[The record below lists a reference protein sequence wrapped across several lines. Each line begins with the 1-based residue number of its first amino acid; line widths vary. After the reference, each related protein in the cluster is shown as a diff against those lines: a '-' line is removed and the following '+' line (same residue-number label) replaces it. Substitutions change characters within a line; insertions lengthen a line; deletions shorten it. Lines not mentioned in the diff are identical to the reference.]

1 MKQLIRFFV
10 PCVVAIL
17 LLSVVSCSN
26 EQETDGGNS
35 GIGVPDNPQAND
47 PTRRSVVMALQNK
60 LIVAQAEADN
70 TRAGSIAEAD
80 ENRIGS
86 LDIYAFG
93 SDAEEGPYTFQELFS
108 YRADNGTLPAGAS
121 PIDLTPD
128 EVTGKIN
135 VIFYPKKGLYT
146 KFYCVANTTKLLDAT
161 GHEYANYLP
170 LQQDATGSGSIGNA
184 VVAAGVPT
192 ETDFL
197 TLTTPLLDATNT
209 ADVLLAPLPMSGAN
223 SQPTDLRDYNQGTY
237 VRLNVRLTR
246 AVARFD
252 VTNKAEESH
261 FTITEVSMGNGR
273 RGAGLFPIRPAGD
286 TPATPAQLI
295 TYPDRAFNGTDANK
309 GTTTKAF
316 YSYPGPAGDGGY
328 LILKGTYALNQTDTP
343 KEVSYTVPF
352 ERITD
357 GNGTRIEIN
366 HNHRYTIQ
374 ITQADPFKLEVN
386 ILVADWDDGSGVDDY
401 EPDNKLDGITV
412 DNLLPAGETT
422 WTELTS
428 TINLSLKPGS
438 SFDVATG
445 SNAGVTASLS
455 YANGSVAANNWLKVE
470 NVPLTREGTQKAKFT
485 VSLNESYAEM
495 SYPQAILTLADKA
508 GGEEAIIIILPVA
521 KPLITASTA
530 TATGPGKDLNS
541 LDADAS
547 VIELYRVTDSQ
558 IDFTLSCPDGME
570 DVTPPSGFTL
580 EKLTGSTDK
589 VIQYRLKLTNREV
602 VVTDNKITLEFKNKK
617 DNSLTSTLTVNLHD
631 ASLTDISMTPAA
643 AGNATFDSANQKVTM
658 NISEN
663 SAFTMNMKAYDNVSV
678 ESIPDWLVV
687 NTNGSTTR
695 SQVTSTGIAS
705 QLAQNTFTSPRAAAE
720 PNKYAKAV
728 RFSLKPGVS
737 KFSTATVTLKNKCGG
752 PDYTFTVV
760 PEYNKPAIEAA
771 TMNPTVNSYVSGS
784 KSLNLYQ
791 LKQNNYSTA
800 QLKITSW
807 GGSLLTLPAGVEAD
821 LTQSEANVQTYTIK
835 YRITDTNY
843 TLSDITGK
851 TLTVKN
857 LSDNSK
863 SEVIAIT
870 IKTSIPTATASLSG
884 ISFSRTA
891 TTMVM
896 NLSDSDTDLMGIKEF
911 NVTLTSP
918 VGYTFS
924 GYSNS
929 TASDNQSVTAT
940 GSQGGS
946 MGRVTNT
953 FKFAFT
959 GTSFDKNTNLW
970 YFKFTAKDTKFPD
983 YQIDEYTG
991 TPVINGSTTYRVG
1004 DFYIIEAIRVPV
1016 NTYINAVNTANM
1028 YSRWRVPSV
1037 EDMRVIIGWTSSN
1050 YDYYD
1055 NYDVR
1060 ACGTS
1065 KTLLN
1070 RILTYSA
1077 TFYTT
1082 LDVGTTDRSYVY
1094 SIHYD
1099 PDTNK
1104 ANYAHALKTT
1114 NNRYLIIRDVNQ

>member
-108 YRADNGTLPAGAS
+108 YRADNSTLPAGAS

-161 GHEYANYLP
+161 GHEYTNYLP

-412 DNLLPAGETT
+412 DNLLPTGETT

-455 YANGSVAANNWLKVE
+455 YANGSAAANNWLKVE

-485 VSLNESYAEM
+485 VSLNESHTG

-558 IDFTLSCPDGME
+558 VDFTLYCPDGVE
-570 DVTPPSGFTL
+570 DVTLPSGFTL

-643 AGNATFDSANQKVTM
+643 TGNATFDSANQKVTM

-678 ESIPDWLVV
+678 ESIPDWLVI

-705 QLAQNTFTSPRAAAE
+705 QLAQNMFTSTRATTE
-720 PNKYAKAV
+720 PEKYTKSI
-728 RFSLKPGVS
+728 RFSLKPGIS
-737 KFSTATVTLKNKCGG
+737 KFSTATITLKNKCGG

-760 PEYNKPAIEAA
+760 PEYNKPVIEAA

-784 KSLNLYQ
+784 NSLNLYQ

-807 GGSLLTLPAGVEAD
+807 GGSQLTLPAGVEAD

-863 SEVIAIT
+863 SETVAIT
-870 IKTSIPTATASLSG
+870 IKTSIPTVTANLSG

-891 TTMVM
+891 TYLKME
-896 NLSDSDTDLMGIKEF
+896 LSQYDAALMGIAEF
-911 NVTLTSP
+911 NVTFTSP

-924 GYSNS
+924 SYSR
-929 TASDNQSVTAT
+929 TDASNNQSVAAT
-940 GSQGGS
+940 GSQEGS

-953 FKFAFT
+953 FKFAF
-959 GTSFDKNTNLW
+959 KNVSLDARYNLY
-970 YFKFTAKDTKFPD
+970 YFKFTAKDSRFPD

-991 TPVINGSTTYRVG
+991 TPVINGYTTYYVADR
-1004 DFYIIEAIRVPV
+1004 YMIEARRI
-1016 NTYINAVNTANM
+1016 NTGTYADALGVTSK
-1028 YSRWRVPSV
+1028 YSGWRVPSV
-1037 EDMRVIIGWTSSN
+1037 EDMRAIIGWTGS
-1050 YDYYD
+1050 DYD
-1055 NYDVR
+1055 NYNNYNVR
-1060 ACGTS
+1060 TCGTS
-1065 KTLLN
+1065 KELLN
-1070 RILTYSA
+1070 RILQYSGA
-1077 TFYTT
+1077 FFTT
-1082 LDVGTTDRSYVY
+1082 LNVGDGTYVY
-1094 SIHYD
+1094 AINYN
-1099 PDTNK
+1099 PNTNQ
-1104 ANYAHALKTT
+1104 ANYAHALKTSY
-1114 NNRYLIIRDVNQ
+1114 NYFLIIRDVNQ

>member
-26 EQETDGGNS
+26 EHETDGGNS

-128 EVTGKIN
+128 EATGKIN

-161 GHEYANYLP
+161 GHEYTNYLP

-286 TPATPAQLI
+286 TPAAPIQLI

-455 YANGSVAANNWLKVE
+455 YANGSAAANNWLKVE

-485 VSLNESYAEM
+485 VSLNESHTG

-558 IDFTLSCPDGME
+558 VDFTLYCPDGVE
-570 DVTPPSGFTL
+570 DVTLPSGFTL

-705 QLAQNTFTSPRAAAE
+705 QLAQNTFTSTRATTE
-720 PNKYAKAV
+720 PEKYTKSI
-728 RFSLKPGVS
+728 RFSLKPGIS
-737 KFSTATVTLKNKCGG
+737 KFSTATITLKNKCGG

-760 PEYNKPAIEAA
+760 PEYNKPVIEAA

-807 GGSLLTLPAGVEAD
+807 GGSQLTLPAGVEAD
-821 LTQSEANVQTYTIK
+821 LIQSEANVQTYTIK

-863 SEVIAIT
+863 SETVAIT
-870 IKTSIPTATASLSG
+870 IKTSIPTATANLSG
-884 ISFSRTA
+884 ISFSRT
-891 TTMVM
+891 TTYLKME
-896 NLSDSDTDLMGIKEF
+896 LSQYDAALMGIAEF
-911 NVTLTSP
+911 NVTFTSP

-924 GYSNS
+924 SYSR
-929 TASDNQSVTAT
+929 TDASNNQSVAAT

-953 FKFAFT
+953 FKFAF
-959 GTSFDKNTNLW
+959 KNVSLDARYNLY
-970 YFKFTAKDTKFPD
+970 YFKFTAKDSRFPD

-991 TPVINGSTTYRVG
+991 TPVINGYTTYYVADR
-1004 DFYIIEAIRVPV
+1004 YMIEARRI
-1016 NTYINAVNTANM
+1016 NTGTYADALGVTSK
-1028 YSRWRVPSV
+1028 YSGWRVPSV
-1037 EDMRVIIGWTSSN
+1037 EDMRAIIGWTDSAYGN
-1050 YDYYD
+1050 YN
-1055 NYDVR
+1055 NYNVR
-1060 ACGTS
+1060 TCGTS
-1065 KTLLN
+1065 KELLN
-1070 RILTYSA
+1070 RILQYSGA
-1077 TFYTT
+1077 FFTT
-1082 LDVGTTDRSYVY
+1082 LNVGDGTYVY
-1094 SIHYD
+1094 AINYN
-1099 PDTNK
+1099 PNTNQ
-1104 ANYAHALKTT
+1104 ANYAHALKTSY
-1114 NNRYLIIRDVNQ
+1114 NYFLIIRDVN

>member
-10 PCVVAIL
+10 PCVVATL

-26 EQETDGGNS
+26 EHETDGGNS

-60 LIVAQAEADN
+60 LIVAQAKADN

-455 YANGSVAANNWLKVE
+455 YANGSATANNWLKVE
-470 NVPLTREGTQKAKFT
+470 NAPLTREGTQKAKFT

-752 PDYTFTVV
+752 ADYTFTVE

-807 GGSLLTLPAGVEAD
+807 GGSQLELPDGVEAN
-821 LTQSEANVQTYTIK
+821 LTESEANVQTYTIK
-835 YRITDTNY
+835 YRITNSSY
-843 TLSDITGK
+843 TVNDITGK
-851 TLTVKN
+851 TLTVRN
-857 LSDNSK
+857 RSDNSK
-863 SEVIAIT
+863 SEVVAIT
-870 IKTSIPTATASLSG
+870 IKTSIPTATANLSG

-891 TTMVM
+891 TYLKMD
-896 NLSDSDTDLMGIKEF
+896 LSQYDAALMGIAEF
-911 NVTLTSP
+911 NVTFTSP

-924 GYSNS
+924 GYSNT
-929 TASDNQSVTAT
+929 TASNSQSVTAT

-946 MGRVTNT
+946 TGRVTNT
-953 FKFAFT
+953 FKFAF
-959 GTSFDKNTNLW
+959 KNVSLDAGKNLY
-970 YFKFTAKDTKFPD
+970 YFNFTAKDSRFPD
-983 YQIDEYTG
+983 YMIDEYIGTPLINGYTTYYVANRYMIEARRINTG
-991 TPVINGSTTYRVG
+991 TYADALGVTSK
-1004 DFYIIEAIRVPV
+1004 
-1016 NTYINAVNTANM
+1016 
-1028 YSRWRVPSV
+1028 YSGWRVPSV
-1037 EDMRVIIGWTSSN
+1037 EDMRAIIGWTDSAYSN
-1050 YDYYD
+1050 YN

-1060 ACGTS
+1060 TCGTS
-1065 KTLLN
+1065 KELLN
-1070 RILTYSA
+1070 RILQYSG
-1077 TFYTT
+1077 TFFTT
-1082 LDVGTTDRSYVY
+1082 LNVGDGTYVY
-1094 SIHYD
+1094 AIHYN
-1099 PDTNK
+1099 PNTNE
-1104 ANYAHALKTT
+1104 ANYAHALKTSY
-1114 NNRYLIIRDVNQ
+1114 NYFLIIRDAN

>member
-70 TRAGSIAEAD
+70 TRARSIAEAD

-93 SDAEEGPYTFQELFS
+93 SDVEEGPYTFQELFS

-121 PIDLTPD
+121 PIDLTPA

-161 GHEYANYLP
+161 GHEYTNYLP

-286 TPATPAQLI
+286 TPVTPAQLI

-412 DNLLPAGETT
+412 DNLLPTGETT

-455 YANGSVAANNWLKVE
+455 YANGSAAANNWLKVE
-470 NVPLTREGTQKAKFT
+470 NAPLTREGTQKAKFT
-485 VSLNESYAEM
+485 VSLNESHTG

-521 KPLITASTA
+521 KPLITTSTA

-705 QLAQNTFTSPRAAAE
+705 QLAQNTFTSPRTAAE

-760 PEYNKPAIEAA
+760 PEYNKPVIEAA

-807 GGSLLTLPAGVEAD
+807 GGSQLTLPAGVEAD
-821 LTQSEANVQTYTIK
+821 QTQSEANVQTYTIK

-863 SEVIAIT
+863 SETVAIT
-870 IKTSIPTATASLSG
+870 IKTSIPTVTASLSG

-891 TTMVM
+891 TDVDME
-896 NLSDSDTDLMGIKEF
+896 LSQNDGAVMGISEF
-911 NVTLTSP
+911 NVTFTSP

-924 GYSNS
+924 GYSSS
-929 TASDNQSVTAT
+929 TPSNNQSVVAT

-946 MGRVTNT
+946 TGRVTNT
-953 FKFAFT
+953 FKFAFKNV
-959 GTSFDKNTNLW
+959 SLDKNVNLY
-970 YFKFTAKDTKFPD
+970 YFNFTAKDSKFPD
-983 YQIDEYTG
+983 YMIDEYTG
-991 TPVINGSTTYRVG
+991 TPVVNGVTTFKLNGYWVSSPHIRKSYYDAYNATPSGWHMPSMDEHRALVGNGHTNYDDVTTVFNIYLPSYANRIFTPYARYMSTTLTG
-1004 DFYIIEAIRVPV
+1004 GGG
-1016 NTYINAVNTANM
+1016 AV
-1028 YSRWRVPSV
+1028 R
-1037 EDMRVIIGWTSSN
+1037 
-1050 YDYYD
+1050 
-1055 NYDVR
+1055 
-1060 ACGTS
+1060 
-1065 KTLLN
+1065 
-1070 RILTYSA
+1070 
-1077 TFYTT
+1077 T
-1082 LDVGTTDRSYVY
+1082 LDIKANCAQAGYGYPYAT
-1094 SIHYD
+1094 
-1099 PDTNK
+1099 DTNNYLYIK
-1104 ANYAHALKTT
+1104 A
-1114 NNRYLIIRDVNQ
+1114 Q